1 MDGWISLNELEGQQP
16 SQMTNTYDGTY
27 LKALEDAGAALRDS
41 VRILVDDCS
50 HGGGFETEMRDVLEA
65 SKLCLWCTRS

>member
-1 MDGWISLNELEGQQP
+1 MI
-16 SQMTNTYDGTY
+16 NTYNSTCP
-27 LKALEDAGAALRDS
+27 KALKDAGAALRDS

-65 SKLCLWCTRS
+65 SKLCLWCTRSWVQLGILILQMLRLY